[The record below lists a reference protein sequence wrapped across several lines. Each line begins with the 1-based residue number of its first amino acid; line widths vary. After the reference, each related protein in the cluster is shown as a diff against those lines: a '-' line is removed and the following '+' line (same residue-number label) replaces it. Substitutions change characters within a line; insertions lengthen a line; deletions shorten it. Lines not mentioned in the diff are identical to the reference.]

1 MRQTAGSRINAF
13 GIPRAK
19 RPAIVGILVL
29 CFVLAAA
36 MDCAQAADAQAYRV
50 ALASTGD
57 DDIDSTL
64 KSASELISLGSSATV
79 SPFGLIARARR
90 DGDRLK
96 SVLESYGYYTSRV
109 DITIDGAPLR
119 DLDLADRLQA
129 LPKEREAQVAIAFEL
144 GPLYHLRDIRI
155 DGAVPA
161 DVRDVL
167 GLHPGDP
174 AVASQVVAAGARVLS
189 ALQERGYAFAR
200 VDPPVADE
208 DAKLP
213 LLDVTFNVASGAQVR
228 IGTIGFA
235 GLVRV
240 REATARRRLKLRTG
254 ARFRPDDIER
264 ARRDLLDLGV
274 FASVNVQVGPDA
286 DPQGAVPVTFTVR
299 ERPRHA
305 VNLTA
310 AYSTDLGGSSG
321 ASWTDRNLFGR
332 ADQLIVA
339 GSVTNIDGKATTGIG
354 YDTSVKYIL
363 PDFGRPDQ
371 SLQVSAGANHQALQ
385 AYDQRARTG
394 AVTLTRRLTSR
405 WTASAGVSAADEQII
420 QDGVTHDYTLVG
432 LPLGLTYDSTD
443 LASPLDDPRHGI
455 RAAASVTPTVS
466 IGKPNATF
474 MISQIKAAAYL
485 DMHDLLAALPAGR
498 SVLAARGLV
507 GLAQGAGEFSLP
519 PDQRFYAG
527 GSGTIRGYN
536 YQSVGPLFANTTDP
550 VGGTAVLAGGLEFR
564 QRFGRS
570 YGAAVYVDGGQVSS
584 SLQYLPNVFRIG
596 VGAGLRYYTPIGP
609 IRFDVAVPTQR
620 IPGSNSLQI
629 YIGLGQ
635 AF

>member
-1 MRQTAGSRINAF
+1 M
-13 GIPRAK
+13 
-19 RPAIVGILVL
+19 
-29 CFVLAAA
+29 LAAG
-36 MDCAQAADAQAYRV
+36 AQSARAADPQAYRV
-50 ALASTGD
+50 ELASTGD
-57 DDIDSTL
+57 DDIDATL
-64 KSASELISLGSSATV
+64 KSTSELLSLGSAAAV

-96 SVLESYGYYTSRV
+96 SVLESYGYYASKV

-129 LPKEREAQVAIAFEL
+129 LPKEREARVAIGFEL

-155 DGAVPA
+155 DGELPA
-161 DVRDVL
+161 DARDAL
-167 GLHPGDP
+167 DLHPGDP
-174 AVASQVVAAGARVLS
+174 AVAAQVVAAGNRVLG
-189 ALQERGYAFAR
+189 ALQDRGYAFAR
-200 VDPPVADE
+200 VDPPQGDE
-208 DAKLP
+208 DAKEP
-213 LLDVTFNVASGAQVR
+213 LLDVSFHVETGAQVR
-228 IGTIGFA
+228 IGEIRFT

-240 REATARRRLKLRTG
+240 REAAARRRLKLKPG
-254 ARFRPDDIER
+254 ARFRPTDIER

-286 DPQGAVPVTFTVR
+286 DAAGAVPVTFTVR
-299 ERPRHA
+299 ERPRRA

-310 AYSTDLGGSSG
+310 AYSTDLGGSGG

-332 ADQLIVA
+332 AEQLIVA
-339 GSVTNIDGKATTGIG
+339 GSVTNIDGKATNGIG

-371 SLQVSAGANHQALQ
+371 SLQVSVGANHQSLQ

-394 AVTLTRRLTSR
+394 GVTLTRKLSSV
-405 WTASAGVSAADEQII
+405 WTASVGVAAADEQII
-420 QDGVTHDYTLVG
+420 QDEVTRNYTLVG
-432 LPLGLTYDSTD
+432 LPLGLTYDSTN

-455 RAAASVTPTVS
+455 RASASVTPTLS
-466 IGKPNATF
+466 IGKPNASFT
-474 MISQIKAAAYL
+474 ISQVKAAAYL
-485 DMHDLLAALPAGR
+485 DVHDLFAALPLGR
-498 SVLAARGLV
+498 SVFAARGLV

-536 YQSVGPLFANTTDP
+536 YQSVGPLFANTTNP
-550 VGGTAVLAGGLEFR
+550 VGGTAILAGGLEFR

-570 YGAAVYVDGGQVSS
+570 YGAALFVDGGQVSS
-584 SLQYLPNVFRIG
+584 TLQYLPNVFRVG
-596 VGAGLRYYTPIGP
+596 VGAGMRYYTPIGP
-609 IRFDVAVPTQR
+609 IRLDIAVPTQR

>member
-1 MRQTAGSRINAF
+1 MGF
-13 GIPRAK
+13 GIPRRMRRATV
-19 RPAIVGILVL
+19 RILVL
-29 CFVLAAA
+29 SLALTAG
-36 MDCAQAADAQAYRV
+36 MDFAQAADPQAYRV
-50 ALASTGD
+50 ELASTGD
-57 DDIDSTL
+57 DEVDSTL
-64 KSASELISLGSSATV
+64 KSASELVSLGSAAAV

-90 DGDRLK
+90 DGERLK
-96 SVLESYGYYTSRV
+96 SVLESYGYYASRV
-109 DITIDGAPLR
+109 EITIDGAPLR
-119 DLDLADRLQA
+119 DLELADRLQA
-129 LPKEREAQVAIAFEL
+129 LPKAREARIAIGFDL

-155 DGAVPA
+155 DGALPA

-174 AVASQVVAAGARVLS
+174 AVASQVVAGGARVLS

-200 VDPPVADE
+200 VEPPVADE
-208 DAKLP
+208 DAEEP
-213 LLDVTFNVASGAQVR
+213 LLDVSFHVATGAQVR
-228 IGTIGFA
+228 VGTIRFA

-240 REATARRRLKLRTG
+240 QEAAARRRLKLRTG
-254 ARFRPDDIER
+254 ARFSPTDIER

-274 FASVNVQVGPDA
+274 FASVNVQVANDA
-286 DPQGAVPVTFTVR
+286 DPQGAVPITFTVR
-299 ERPRHA
+299 ERPRRA

-394 AVTLTRRLTSR
+394 GGTLTRRLTPR
-405 WTASAGVSAADEQII
+405 WTVSVGVTAANEQII
-420 QDGVTHDYTLVG
+420 QDEVTRDYTLIG

-443 LASPLDDPRHGI
+443 LGSPLDDPRHGI
-455 RAAASVTPTVS
+455 RASASVTPTVS
-466 IGKPNATF
+466 IGRTNATF
-474 MISQIKAAAYL
+474 VISQVKAAAYV
-485 DMHDLLAALPAGR
+485 DVHDLLAALPAGR

-536 YQSVGPLFANTTDP
+536 YQSVGPLFANTTNP
-550 VGGTAVLAGGLEFR
+550 VGGTAILAGGLEFR

-570 YGAAVYVDGGQVSS
+570 YGAAVFVDGGQVSS
-584 SLQYLPNVFRIG
+584 GLQYLPNVFRVG

-609 IRFDVAVPTQR
+609 IRFDVALPTQR
-620 IPGSNSLQI
+620 IPGSNSLQL